1 MGKVPGRILKSDDV
15 ELEGRFHLDLAR
27 AGSAGCGPQ
36 RASKALAAPQVRILE
51 KHPEYAIIQVT
62 CTCGTGMRLR
72 CEYAGAQASGDPQT
86 QNSEIEVSEK
96 AK

>member
-1 MGKVPGRILKSDDV
+1 MAKVPGRILKSDDV
-15 ELEGRFHLDLAR
+15 ELEGLFHLDLAR
-27 AGSAGCGPQ
+27 VESAGCRPQ
-36 RASKALAAPQVRILE
+36 RAGKALAEPQVRVVE

-72 CEYAGAQASGDPQT
+72 CEYAGARASGDPQT
-86 QNSEIEVSEK
+86 ENSEIEVSEK